1 MVDSDDHHEHKPTPS
16 IDRNI
21 DHAASL
27 RYWNGVPATAD
38 SMLAMLGRYSWYS
51 RIDLQGS
58 KLFLSK
64 VNRLLPSSS
73 SEGKFKLGVD
83 CGAGVGRV
91 TDGFLKNVCEV
102 VDIVEPVEKF
112 TEALRSGSLGKDGVI
127 GDIYSLGLENW
138 NPEKKY
144 HLIWTQW
151 CVGYL
156 TDVQLTEYISRCRA
170 ALANPGIMVVKENIS
185 TEPHGEDMYDPEDNS
200 VTRTDKKFRRIFR
213 DAGMAL
219 IKTELQTGF
228 PKHFKLLPVRL
239 YALRPEG

>member
-1 MVDSDDHHEHKPTPS
+1 
-16 IDRNI
+16 
-21 DHAASL
+21 
-27 RYWNGVPATAD
+27 
-38 SMLAMLGRYSWYS
+38 
-51 RIDLQGS
+51 
-58 KLFLSK
+58 
-64 VNRLLPSSS
+64 
-73 SEGKFKLGVD
+73 
-83 CGAGVGRV
+83 
-91 TDGFLKNVCEV
+91 
-102 VDIVEPVEKF
+102 
-112 TEALRSGSLGKDGVI
+112 VI

-144 HLIWTQW
+144 DLIWTQW

-170 ALANPGIMVVKENIS
+170 ALANSGIMVVKENIS

-200 VTRTDKKFRRIFR
+200 VTRTDKKFRSIFR